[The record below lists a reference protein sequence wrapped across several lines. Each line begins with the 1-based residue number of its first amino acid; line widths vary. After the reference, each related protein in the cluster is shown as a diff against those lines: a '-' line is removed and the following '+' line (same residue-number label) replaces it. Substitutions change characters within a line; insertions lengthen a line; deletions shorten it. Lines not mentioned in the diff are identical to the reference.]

1 MRTYVHIL
9 GIVAVA
15 TSASFGL
22 EFGVMGNVSAGMG
35 AGRGRAQKL
44 SLCSLLYIPRF

>member
-35 AGRGRAQKL
+35 GAGL
-44 SLCSLLYIPRF
+44 SLIHI